1 MSIDVILANVEA
13 VMKRTI
19 RWRLAVA
26 ASSLALVV
34 SGFAAAPAQA
44 AVFGSCDQ
52 WATWSSGG
60 YTLYNN
66 IWGSGRGPQCVWAN
80 SATNWGV
87 WANHPNTGGV
97 KSFPN
102 STKWSGKRVSALG
115 TLSSTFNVTV
125 PTSGVAFTS
134 TYDVWSSDNRYE
146 IMLWVNKFGAV
157 GPIGS
162 LQTAA
167 TVGGHSWN
175 VYRGT
180 NGSINVFS
188 FLRTSNTSSGTV
200 DIKAICNWLRSR
212 GWFGDVTMG
221 NVQFGYEITSSNGG
235 KDFVT
240 NNLTITA
247 T

>member
-1 MSIDVILANVEA
+1 
-13 VMKRTI
+13 MKRTI
-19 RWRLAVA
+19 RWRLAA
-26 ASSLALVV
+26 ATSALALVV
-34 SGFAAAPAQA
+34 SGLAATPAHA
-44 AVFGSCDQ
+44 AIWSTCDQ
-52 WATWSSGG
+52 WGNWTSGG

-66 IWGSGRGPQCVWAN
+66 IWGSGRGPQCTWAN
-80 SATNWGV
+80 SPTNWGV

-97 KSFPN
+97 KSYPN

-115 TLSSTFNVTV
+115 TLSSNFNVSV

-134 TYDVWSSDNRYE
+134 TYDVWSSDNRNE
-146 IMLWVNKFGAV
+146 IMLWVNKYGAV

-162 LQTAA
+162 FQTSA

-175 VYRGT
+175 VYRGN
-180 NGSINVFS
+180 NGSINVMS
-188 FLRTSNTSSGTV
+188 FLRTSNTNSGTV
-200 DIKAICNWLRSR
+200 DIKAICNWIRSR
-212 GWFGDVTMG
+212 GWFGDVTIG